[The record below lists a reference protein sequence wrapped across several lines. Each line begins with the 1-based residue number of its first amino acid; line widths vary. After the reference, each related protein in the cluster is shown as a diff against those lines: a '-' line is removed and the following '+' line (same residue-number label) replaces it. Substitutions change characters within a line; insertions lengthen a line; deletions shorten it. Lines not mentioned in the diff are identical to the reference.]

1 MKTCTMNNAKKAMD
15 EIAVDQIDNVSG
27 GYIYHNEE
35 TGKYEVINDKTWET
49 IVSVKDKDTAW
60 KYCVSCGFS
69 PANASKFV
77 VDNCRAQKNKA
88 AGSAEA

>member
-49 IVSVKDKDTAW
+49 IVSVKDKDTAR
-60 KYCVSCGFS
+60 KYCLSCGLNPS
-69 PANASKFV
+69 NASKFV
-77 VDNCRAQKNKA
+77 VEYARGLKNTA
-88 AGSAEA
+88 TEA

>member
-15 EIAVDQIDNVSG
+15 EIAVAQIDSVSG

-49 IVSVKDKDTAW
+49 VVSVNDKDTAW
-60 KYCVSCGFS
+60 KYCVSCGLS

-77 VDNCRAQKNKA
+77 VDYCRGLKNKA

>member
-15 EIAVDQIDNVSG
+15 EIAVDQIDSVSG

-49 IVSVKDKDTAW
+49 VISVKDKDTAR
-60 KYCVSCGFS
+60 KYCLSCGLS
-69 PANASKFV
+69 PVNASKSV
-77 VDNCRAQKNKA
+77 VEYARGLKNTA
-88 AGSAEA
+88 AEA